1 MHADG
6 APRTDR
12 PIFSIFVGTR
22 GISFKVP
29 WYTVLRTYSVAFQ
42 YYSPNCMLLHG
53 VDGSWGPSRL
63 SREPPR
69 PIGLPAG
76 DYCGC
81 TECAEADIGMLNR
94 YDDYMEEN
102 MWPLVLNT
110 ADICYVNSDV
120 ASKLLVGA
128 KV

>member
-1 MHADG
+1 
-6 APRTDR
+6 
-12 PIFSIFVGTR
+12 
-22 GISFKVP
+22 
-29 WYTVLRTYSVAFQ
+29 
-42 YYSPNCMLLHG
+42 MLLHG